1 MLPRIRWSLPAAA
14 TAALAALA
22 AFSTAAQADQ
32 LTDIQ
37 ARGRLAC
44 AVLGIFEPFGYT
56 DPQTRSVAGYDV
68 DICHAVGQRLGVKAE
83 IRPVADEA
91 RIPALQHGRA
101 DILAAG
107 LAHTPER
114 AAQIDYS
121 HAYYTSRNVLAVN
134 GERGYRSTGDLAGKR
149 ISYVKGTISEPFI
162 RAALPTA
169 RPVGYDDVS
178 TAFTA
183 LLQGKVQAFSTS
195 EEALRRLVHRLG
207 ADASRYAVLAPPIGN
222 ERWSIGVKKGEK
234 RLLDAVNAALR
245 DMEESG
251 EMQAIFDRWLGA
263 GTIYGMQRS
272 FTVRPL
278 P

>member
-1 MLPRIRWSLPAAA
+1 MTPRIRLLLPTFAM
-14 TAALAALA
+14 AALT
-22 AFSTAAQADQ
+22 AFGPHAHADQ
-32 LTDIQ
+32 LADIQ
-37 ARGRLAC
+37 ARGRLVC

-56 DPQTRSVAGYDV
+56 DPQTRGVAGYDV

-91 RIPALQHGRA
+91 RIPELQRGHA
-101 DILAAG
+101 DLLAAG

-114 AAQIDYS
+114 AAQVDYS

-134 GERGYRSTGDLAGKR
+134 RQRGYRSTGELAGKR

-178 TAFTA
+178 TAFAA
-183 LLQGKVQAFSTS
+183 LLQGKVEAFSTS
-195 EEALRRLVHRLG
+195 EEAVRRLVHRLG
-207 ADASRYAVLAPPIGN
+207 TDAARFAVLGTPIGN
-222 ERWSIGVKKGEK
+222 ELWSIGVRKGEK
-234 RLLDAVNAALR
+234 RLLAAVNTALQ
-245 DMEESG
+245 DMEASG
-251 EMQAIFDRWLGA
+251 EMQAIFDRWLGQ
-263 GTIYGMQRS
+263 GTLYGMSRT
-272 FTVRPL
+272 FTVRPI

>member
-1 MLPRIRWSLPAAA
+1 MSSRTSLLPALIAMGI
-14 TAALAALA
+14 A
-22 AFSTAAQADQ
+22 AFSPGARADQ
-32 LTDIQ
+32 LADIQ
-37 ARGRLAC
+37 ARGAMVC

-56 DPQTRSVAGYDV
+56 DPQTRSMAGYDV
-68 DICHAVGQRLGVKAE
+68 DICHAIGKKLGVKAD
-83 IRPVADEA
+83 IRPVADDA
-91 RIPALQHGRA
+91 RIPELQRGHA
-101 DILAAG
+101 DLLAAG

-121 HAYYTSRNVLAVN
+121 HTYYTSRNVLAVHSQ
-134 GERGYRSTGDLAGKR
+134 RGYRKAEELAGKR

-162 RAALPTA
+162 RAALPSA

-183 LLQGKVQAFSTS
+183 LLQGKVEAFSTS
-195 EEALRRLVHRLG
+195 EEAVRKLVNRLG
-207 ADASRYAVLAPPIGN
+207 ADASRFAVLSPPIGN
-222 ERWSIGVKKGEK
+222 ELWSIGVRKGEK
-234 RLLDAVNAALR
+234 RLLAAVNAALQ
-245 DMEESG
+245 ELEAAG

-263 GTIYGMQRS
+263 GTLYGMSRS